1 MRLYLKIPFS
11 LDVQRLSLATV
22 IQNVKLSSPVGN
34 TFKQIDLQSIHL
46 RHTPSFLSL
55 TVQYQLSTLMKS
67 FLGDGQLV
75 KY

>member
-34 TFKQIDLQSIHL
+34 TFKYIDLQSIHL
-46 RHTPSFLSL
+46 RHTPSFSSL
-55 TVQYQLSTLMKS
+55 IVQYQLSTLMKS
-67 FLGDGQLV
+67 SLGDGQLV

>member
-34 TFKQIDLQSIHL
+34 TFKYIDLQSIHL
-46 RHTPSFLSL
+46 RRTPSFSSL
-55 TVQYQLSTLMKS
+55 IIQYQLSTLMKS